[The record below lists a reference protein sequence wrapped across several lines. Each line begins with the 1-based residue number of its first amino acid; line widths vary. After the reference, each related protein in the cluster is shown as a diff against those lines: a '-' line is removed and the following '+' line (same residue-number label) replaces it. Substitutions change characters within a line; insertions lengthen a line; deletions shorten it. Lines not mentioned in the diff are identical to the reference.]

1 MADIK
6 GIELASDIYGLEDE
20 TARNKTETN
29 TSAIGTLANLLTT
42 VKTNIVAAINEIFES
57 VATIISLIPSTAS
70 STNKLVTADTVAP
83 AITDTKIE
91 NLQQTIQVES
101 DVSISSSY
109 FQQSGQTFCVG
120 FNTMSVATAKN
131 ANALLCELPSSVP
144 APKNLFFFELFD
156 TVGRKMIPLF
166 YDGNRCIR
174 TLLPLSERVNLI
186 GSLIYL

>member
-6 GIELASDIYGLEDE
+6 GIELASEIYGLEDE
-20 TARNKTETN
+20 TARGGTETN
-29 TSAIGTLANLLTT
+29 ASAIGTLANLLTT

-91 NLQQTIQVES
+91 NLQQTIRVEG
-101 DVSISSSY
+101 DVSISGSY
-109 FQQSGQTFCVG
+109 FQQSGQTSCVG
-120 FNTMSVATAKN
+120 FNTMSVPTAKN
-131 ANALLCELPSSVP
+131 ANAVLCELPSSVP
-144 APKNLFFFELFD
+144 APKNIIFFELFD
-156 TVGRKMIPLF
+156 AISHKMIPLF
-166 YDGNRCIR
+166 YDDGRRIR
-174 TLLPLSERVNLI
+174 TLLPLSERCNLI

>member
-29 TSAIGTLANLLTT
+29 TSAIGTLADLLTT

-70 STNKLVTADTVAP
+70 LTNKLVTADTVAP

-91 NLQQTIQVES
+91 NLQQTIRVES

-156 TVGRKMIPLF
+156 AVSRKMIPLF
-166 YDGNRCIR
+166 YDDNRCIR